1 MAFSQKLRSAI
12 RNALVCPA
20 SAQEFESFLEG
31 LGVPVAPEGG
41 EPKPKPELTINTI
54 EATSGTL
61 PTAGGSTVF
70 ADPANPTVSELLD
83 LCIEQQAQIEA
94 LIAALTC

>member
-1 MAFSQKLRSAI
+1 MAFSQKLRTAI
-12 RNALVCPA
+12 RNALVDPA
-20 SAQEFESFLEG
+20 SAHEFESFLEG
-31 LGVPVAPEGG
+31 LGVPEASGG
-41 EPKPKPELTINTI
+41 DSKPKPDLTANTI
-54 EATSGTL
+54 EATSGIL

-70 ADPANPTVSELLD
+70 ADPANPTASELLD